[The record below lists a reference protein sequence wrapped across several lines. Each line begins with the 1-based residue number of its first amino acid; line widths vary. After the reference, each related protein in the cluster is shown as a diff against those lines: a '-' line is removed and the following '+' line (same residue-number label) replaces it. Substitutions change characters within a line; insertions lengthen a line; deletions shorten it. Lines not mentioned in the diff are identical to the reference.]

1 MGIWEKPK
9 DAFLDCL
16 ERVFDFKAPRAHGYD
31 VVEAIKAMHQKK
43 ATIFFGMGGNFLSA
57 TPDTTYTAK
66 ALKNCSLTVHVSTKL
81 NRSHL
86 IHGKKALIL
95 PCLGRSERDIQK
107 SGVQFISVEN
117 SMGVV
122 HQSSGHLTPLSQHL
136 LSEPAIIA
144 RLAKATLT
152 ETKVNWTALVE
163 NYDRIRDSIE
173 AVIPGF
179 GNYNQRVRK
188 KGGFYL
194 PNNARANDFSSTSTG
209 KANFT
214 CNQISDLVL
223 KDNEFMMMTIRSHD
237 QYNTTIYGLDD
248 RYRGVLNERRVIFM
262 NGEDMKQQGLQQM
275 DVVDLISHFEGEQRV
290 AKCFIV
296 VPYDIPKQ
304 CTATYFPEANV
315 LIPLKNTA
323 RMSNTPSS
331 KTTIITIKKQ

>member
-9 DAFLDCL
+9 DAFLDRL
-16 ERVFDFKAPRAHGYD
+16 ECVFDFKAPRAHGYD

-107 SGVQFISVEN
+107 SGAQFISVEN

-173 AVIPGF
+173 AVILGLTITINAF
-179 GNYNQRVRK
+179 GK
-188 KGGFYL
+188 KEAFIFPIMLGQTISL
-194 PNNARANDFSSTSTG
+194 PP
-209 KANFT
+209 
-214 CNQISDLVL
+214 
-223 KDNEFMMMTIRSHD
+223 
-237 QYNTTIYGLDD
+237 
-248 RYRGVLNERRVIFM
+248 
-262 NGEDMKQQGLQQM
+262 QQGRRTL
-275 DVVDLISHFEGEQRV
+275 H
-290 AKCFIV
+290 A
-296 VPYDIPKQ
+296 
-304 CTATYFPEANV
+304 
-315 LIPLKNTA
+315 
-323 RMSNTPSS
+323 
-331 KTTIITIKKQ
+331 IKSLTWC